1 MVACLASSL
10 ASGQTAK
17 PTDAAKSTT
26 VNPTTVNPTAV
37 NQKKKATK
45 AIPPVTF
52 DAHNEG
58 SVEGPIYGDEN
69 LISLTIDSTGLHYQG
84 KTQDKPVTIK
94 WEELSGWQP
103 NNFTSRSPSRTSA
116 TGGDYG
122 IGIYLGARYI
132 SFRTRSGHDYM
143 AAVKALRTLASTKE
157 RPGIG

>member
-1 MVACLASSL
+1 MRFRPFPIILMAAALAPSP
-10 ASGQTAK
+10 AQGQPAK
-17 PTDAAKSTT
+17 PTSAAKSTT
-26 VNPTTVNPTAV
+26 VNA
-37 NQKKKATK
+37 KKATK
-45 AIPPVTF
+45 AIPPITF

-69 LISLTIDSTGLHYQG
+69 LVSLTIDSTGLHYQAKG
-84 KTQDKPVTIK
+84 QDKPVTIV
-94 WEELSGWQP
+94 WAELSGWQP

-132 SFRTRSGHDYM
+132 SFRTQSGHDYM
-143 AAVKALRTLASTKE
+143 AAVKALRTLASAKE